1 MKLILIKNQNI
12 FIRLTLSSSTTTFRS
27 KGRRKCIKHFI
38 KHNEILM
45 FDAFDMDHNF
55 EKKRK
60 EDAV

>member
-1 MKLILIKNQNI
+1 MLLCNI
-12 FIRLTLSSSTTTFRS
+12 G

-45 FDAFDMDHNF
+45 FDEMRDAFEMSHNF

-60 EDAV
+60 EEKNHV